1 MLFGIWGCGLTTRV
15 QVFLN
20 YREAWEIF
28 KISWAFPI
36 DKIQQKAY
44 NRGTVKERGTE
55 MGIEFKTVNEYV
67 IKYGGDMATKRILG
81 DCACNHGN
89 DAKALWKEFADYLG
103 FKIKE

>member
-1 MLFGIWGCGLTTRV
+1 MEKPGKF
-15 QVFLN
+15 
-20 YREAWEIF
+20 F

-36 DKIQQKAY
+36 DKLQQKAY
-44 NRGTVKERGTE
+44 NRGTVKERGCE
-55 MGIEFKTVNEYV
+55 MSTEFKTVNEYV

-89 DAKALWKEFADYLG
+89 DAKTLWKEFADYMG

>member
-1 MLFGIWGCGLTTRV
+1 MLFGIWASGLTTRV

-28 KISWAFPI
+28 KISWASPI

-44 NRGTVKERGTE
+44 NRGKVKERGSE
-55 MGIEFKTVNEYV
+55 MSTEFKTVNEYV

-81 DCACNHGN
+81 DCASNKNG
-89 DAKALWKEFADYLG
+89 AKELWKEFADYMG